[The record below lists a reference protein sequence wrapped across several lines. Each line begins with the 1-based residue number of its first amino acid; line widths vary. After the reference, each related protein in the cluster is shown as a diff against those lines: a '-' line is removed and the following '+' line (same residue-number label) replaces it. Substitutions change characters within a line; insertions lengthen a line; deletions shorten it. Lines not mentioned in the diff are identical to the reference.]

1 MSFQFS
7 MEKVL
12 SVKQKE
18 KESIELEL
26 GEAVQAFESIAEEIY
41 SLLKRKEDIENLSNK
56 QYQQR
61 IVVNDLQNT
70 QRFLLSMTNK
80 IKELQPLL
88 QRARERMQVIQQKL
102 LQQTIEVKKYEKLKE
117 KQFNAYEMELTTYE
131 NKQNDE
137 FSVLRYAKSRK
148 QVSV

>member
-41 SLLKRKEDIENLSNK
+41 SLLKRKEDIENLSN
-56 QYQQR
+56 QQFQQR

-70 QRFLLSMTNK
+70 QRFLLSMSNK
-80 IKELQPLL
+80 IKELQPVL

-117 KQFNAYEMELTTYE
+117 KQLNTYEMELTLYE

-137 FSVLRYAKSRK
+137 FSVLRYAKS
-148 QVSV
+148 

>member
-41 SLLKRKEDIENLSNK
+41 NLLKRKEDIENQANL
-56 QYQQR
+56 QFQQK
-61 IVVNDLQNT
+61 IIINDLQNT

-80 IKELQPLL
+80 VKELQPLL
-88 QRARERMQVIQQKL
+88 QKARERMQLIQQKL

-117 KQFNAYEMELTTYE
+117 KQFKSYEVSQNWHEM
-131 NKQNDE
+131 KQNDE
-137 FSVLRYAKSRK
+137 FSMLRFAKS
-148 QVSV
+148 

>member
-26 GEAVQAFESIAEEIY
+26 GEAVQAFESIAEEVY
-41 SLLKRKEDIENLSNK
+41 SLLKRKEDIENLSN
-56 QYQQR
+56 QQFQQR
-61 IVVNDLQNT
+61 IFVNDLQNT
-70 QRFLLSMTNK
+70 QRFILSMTNK
-80 IKELQPLL
+80 IKELQPVL

-117 KQFNAYEMELTTYE
+117 KQFHAYEMELTSYE

-137 FSVLRYAKSRK
+137 FSVLRYAKS
-148 QVSV
+148 

>member
-12 SVKQKE
+12 SFKQKE

-41 SLLKRKEDIENLSNK
+41 SLLKRKEDIENLSN
-56 QYQQR
+56 QQFQQR

-70 QRFLLSMTNK
+70 QRFLLSMSNK
-80 IKELQPLL
+80 IKELQPVL

-117 KQFNAYEMELTTYE
+117 KQIHAYEMELTLYE

-137 FSVLRYAKSRK
+137 FSVLRYAKS
-148 QVSV
+148 

>member
-41 SLLKRKEDIENLSNK
+41 SLLKRKEDIENLSN
-56 QYQQR
+56 QQFQQR

-70 QRFLLSMTNK
+70 QRFLLSMANK
-80 IKELQPLL
+80 IKELQPVL
-88 QRARERMQVIQQKL
+88 QRTRERMQVIQQKL
-102 LQQTIEVKKYEKLKE
+102 LQQTIEVKKFEKLKE
-117 KQFNAYEMELTTYE
+117 KQFNAYEMELTLYE

-137 FSVLRYAKSRK
+137 FSVLRYAKS
-148 QVSV
+148 

>member
-41 SLLKRKEDIENLSNK
+41 SLLKRKEDIENLPN
-56 QYQQR
+56 QQFQQR

-70 QRFLLSMTNK
+70 QRFLLSMSNK
-80 IKELQPLL
+80 IKEMQPVL

-117 KQFNAYEMELTTYE
+117 KQINAYEMELTLYE

-137 FSVLRYAKSRK
+137 FSVLRYAKS
-148 QVSV
+148 

>member
-1 MSFQFS
+1 MSFHFS

-18 KESIELEL
+18 KESIEQEL
-26 GEAVQAFESIAEEIY
+26 GEAVQAFESIAEEVY
-41 SLLKRKEDIENLSNK
+41 SLLKRKEDIENQSNYTFK
-56 QYQQR
+56 QK

-88 QRARERMQVIQQKL
+88 QRARERMQVIQQRL

-117 KQFNAYEMELTTYE
+117 RQLSAYKVEVASYE

-137 FSVLRYAKSRK
+137 FSVLRFAKS
-148 QVSV
+148 

>member
-41 SLLKRKEDIENLSNK
+41 SLLKRKEDIENLSN
-56 QYQQR
+56 QQFQQR

-70 QRFLLSMTNK
+70 QRFLLSMSNK
-80 IKELQPLL
+80 IKEMQPVL

-117 KQFNAYEMELTTYE
+117 KQFSAYEMELTLYE

-137 FSVLRYAKSRK
+137 FSVLRYAKS
-148 QVSV
+148 

>member
-1 MSFQFS
+1 MSFHFS

-18 KESIELEL
+18 KESIEQEL

-41 SLLKRKEDIENLSNK
+41 SLLKRKEDIENQSNYT
-56 QYQQR
+56 YQQR

-70 QRFLLSMTNK
+70 QRFLLLMTNK

-88 QRARERMQVIQQKL
+88 QRARERMQVIQQRL

-117 KQFNAYEMELTTYE
+117 RQLTAYRVEVASYE
-131 NKQNDE
+131 SKQNDE
-137 FSVLRYAKSRK
+137 FSVLRFAKS
-148 QVSV
+148 

>member
-41 SLLKRKEDIENLSNK
+41 SLLKRKEDIENLSN
-56 QYQQR
+56 QQFQQR

-70 QRFLLSMTNK
+70 QRFLLSMSNK
-80 IKELQPLL
+80 IKELQPVL

-117 KQFNAYEMELTTYE
+117 KQIHAYEMELTLYE

-137 FSVLRYAKSRK
+137 FSVLRYAKS
-148 QVSV
+148 

>member
-1 MSFQFS
+1 MSFHFS

-18 KESIELEL
+18 KESIEQEL

-41 SLLKRKEDIENLSNK
+41 SLLKRKEDIENQSNFTF
-56 QYQQR
+56 QQR
-61 IVVNDLQNT
+61 IIVNDLQNT

-88 QRARERMQVIQQKL
+88 QRARERMQVIQQRL

-117 KQFNAYEMELTTYE
+117 RQLSAYKVEVASYE

-137 FSVLRYAKSRK
+137 FSVLRFAKS
-148 QVSV
+148 

>member
-1 MSFQFS
+1 MSFHFS

-18 KESIELEL
+18 KESIEQEL

-41 SLLKRKEDIENLSNK
+41 SLLKRKEDIENQSNYT
-56 QYQQR
+56 YQQR

-70 QRFLLSMTNK
+70 QRFLLLMTNK

-88 QRARERMQVIQQKL
+88 QRARERMQVIQQRL

-117 KQFNAYEMELTTYE
+117 RQLSAYKVEVASYE

-137 FSVLRYAKSRK
+137 FSVLRFAKS
-148 QVSV
+148 

>member
-26 GEAVQAFESIAEEIY
+26 GEAVQAYESIAEEIY
-41 SLLKRKEDIENLSNK
+41 SLLKRKEDIENLSN
-56 QYQQR
+56 QQFQQR

-70 QRFLLSMTNK
+70 QRFLLSMSNK
-80 IKELQPLL
+80 IKELQPVL

-117 KQFNAYEMELTTYE
+117 KQIHAYEMELTLYE

-137 FSVLRYAKSRK
+137 FSVLRYAKS
-148 QVSV
+148 

>member
-12 SVKQKE
+12 SFKQKE

-26 GEAVQAFESIAEEIY
+26 GEAVQAFESIAEE
-41 SLLKRKEDIENLSNK
+41 DIENLSN
-56 QYQQR
+56 QQFQQR

-70 QRFLLSMTNK
+70 QRFLLSMSNK
-80 IKELQPLL
+80 IKELQPVL

-117 KQFNAYEMELTTYE
+117 KQIHAYEMELTLYE

-137 FSVLRYAKSRK
+137 FSVLRYAKS
-148 QVSV
+148 

>member
-1 MSFQFS
+1 MSFHFS

-18 KESIELEL
+18 KETIEQEL

-41 SLLKRKEDIENLSNK
+41 SLLKRKEDIENLSNH
-56 QYQQR
+56 QYQQKM
-61 IVVNDLQNT
+61 IVNDLQNT

-80 IKELQPLL
+80 IKELQPVL
-88 QRARERMQVIQQKL
+88 QRARERMQIIQQEL

-117 KQFNAYEMELTTYE
+117 KQFTDYKLELSTYE

-137 FSVLRYAKSRK
+137 FSVLRFAKS
-148 QVSV
+148 

>member
-1 MSFQFS
+1 MSFHFS

-18 KESIELEL
+18 KESIEQEL

-41 SLLKRKEDIENLSNK
+41 SLLKRKEDIENQSN
-56 QYQQR
+56 YTFQQR

-88 QRARERMQVIQQKL
+88 QRARERMQVIQQRL

-117 KQFNAYEMELTTYE
+117 RQLSAYKVEVASYE

-137 FSVLRYAKSRK
+137 FSVLRFAKS
-148 QVSV
+148 

>member
-12 SVKQKE
+12 VVKQKE
-18 KESIELEL
+18 KESIENEL

-41 SLLKRKEDIENLSNK
+41 SLLKRKEDVENLSN
-56 QYQQR
+56 QQFQQR
-61 IVVNDLQNT
+61 MVINDLQNT
-70 QRFLLSMTNK
+70 QRFLLSMTAR
-80 IKELQPLL
+80 IRDLQPIL
-88 QRARERMQVIQQKL
+88 QRARERMQIIQQKL

-117 KQFNAYEMELTTYE
+117 KQIHAFELEQTLLE

-137 FSVLRYAKSRK
+137 FSLMRFAKS
-148 QVSV
+148 

>member
-1 MSFQFS
+1 

-18 KESIELEL
+18 KESIEQEL
-26 GEAVQAFESIAEEIY
+26 GEAVHAFESIAEEIY
-41 SLLKRKEDIENLSNK
+41 SLLKRKEDIENQSN
-56 QYQQR
+56 YTFQQR

-88 QRARERMQVIQQKL
+88 QRARERMQVIQQRL

-117 KQFNAYEMELTTYE
+117 RQLSAYKVEVASYE

-137 FSVLRYAKSRK
+137 FSVLRFAKS
-148 QVSV
+148 

>member
-1 MSFQFS
+1 
-7 MEKVL
+7 MEKIL

-41 SLLKRKEDIENLSNK
+41 GLLKRKEDIDNLSNS
-56 QYQQR
+56 QFQQK
-61 IVVNDLQNT
+61 IIVNDLQNT
-70 QRFLLSMTNK
+70 QRFLLSLTNK
-80 IKELQPLL
+80 VKELQPVL

-117 KQFNAYEMELTTYE
+117 KQFQAYEIDQNWNEIR
-131 NKQNDE
+131 QNDE
-137 FSVLRYAKSRK
+137 FSVLRFAKS
-148 QVSV
+148 

>member
-1 MSFQFS
+1 MSFHFS

-18 KESIELEL
+18 KETIEQEL

-41 SLLKRKEDIENLSNK
+41 SLLKRKQDIENLSNH
-56 QYQQR
+56 QYQQKM
-61 IVVNDLQNT
+61 IVNDLQNT

-80 IKELQPLL
+80 IKELQPVL
-88 QRARERMQVIQQKL
+88 QRARERMQIIQQKL

-117 KQFNAYEMELTTYE
+117 KQFTDYKLGLSTYE

-137 FSVLRYAKSRK
+137 FSVLRFAKS
-148 QVSV
+148 

>member
-41 SLLKRKEDIENLSNK
+41 SLLKRKEDIENLSN
-56 QYQQR
+56 QQFQQR

-70 QRFLLSMTNK
+70 QRFLLSMSNK
-80 IKELQPLL
+80 IKELQPVL

-117 KQFNAYEMELTTYE
+117 KQLNTYEMELTWYE

-137 FSVLRYAKSRK
+137 FSVLRYAKS
-148 QVSV
+148 

>member
-1 MSFQFS
+1 MTFQFS

-41 SLLKRKEDIENLSNK
+41 SLLKRKEDIENLSN
-56 QYQQR
+56 QQFQQR

-70 QRFLLSMTNK
+70 QRFLLSMSNK
-80 IKELQPLL
+80 IIELQPVL

-117 KQFNAYEMELTTYE
+117 RQFHAYEMELTLYE

-137 FSVLRYAKSRK
+137 FSVLRYAKS
-148 QVSV
+148 

>member
-26 GEAVQAFESIAEEIY
+26 GEAVQAFESIAEEVY
-41 SLLKRKEDIENLSNK
+41 SLLKRKEDIENLSN
-56 QYQQR
+56 QQFQQR
-61 IVVNDLQNT
+61 IFVNDLQNT
-70 QRFLLSMTNK
+70 QRFILSMANK
-80 IKELQPLL
+80 IKELQPVL

-117 KQFNAYEMELTTYE
+117 KQFHAYEMELTLYE

-137 FSVLRYAKSRK
+137 FSVLRYAKS
-148 QVSV
+148 

>member
-1 MSFQFS
+1 

-18 KESIELEL
+18 KETIEQEL

-41 SLLKRKEDIENLSNK
+41 SLLKRKEDIENLSNH
-56 QYQQR
+56 QYQQKM
-61 IVVNDLQNT
+61 IVNDLQNT

-80 IKELQPLL
+80 IKELQPVL
-88 QRARERMQVIQQKL
+88 QRARERMQIIQQKL

-117 KQFNAYEMELTTYE
+117 KQFTDYKLELSSYE

-137 FSVLRYAKSRK
+137 FSVLRFAKS
-148 QVSV
+148 

>member
-1 MSFQFS
+1 

-41 SLLKRKEDIENLSNK
+41 NLLKRKEDIENQANM
-56 QYQQR
+56 QFQQK
-61 IVVNDLQNT
+61 IVINDLQNT

-80 IKELQPLL
+80 VKELQPLL
-88 QRARERMQVIQQKL
+88 QNARERMQLIQQKL

-117 KQFNAYEMELTTYE
+117 KQFKSYEVSQNWHEM
-131 NKQNDE
+131 KQNDE
-137 FSVLRYAKSRK
+137 FSMLRFAKS
-148 QVSV
+148 

>member
-41 SLLKRKEDIENLSNK
+41 SLLKRKEDIENLSN
-56 QYQQR
+56 QQFQQR

-70 QRFLLSMTNK
+70 QRFLLSMSNK
-80 IKELQPLL
+80 IKELQPVL
-88 QRARERMQVIQQKL
+88 QRARERMQIIQQKL

-117 KQFNAYEMELTTYE
+117 KQFNAYEMELTLYE

-137 FSVLRYAKSRK
+137 FSVLRYAKS
-148 QVSV
+148 

>member
-41 SLLKRKEDIENLSNK
+41 SLLKRKEDIENLSS
-56 QYQQR
+56 QQFQQR

-70 QRFLLSMTNK
+70 QRFLLSMSNK
-80 IKELQPLL
+80 IKELQPVL
-88 QRARERMQVIQQKL
+88 QRARERMQIIQQKL
-102 LQQTIEVKKYEKLKE
+102 LQQTIEVKKYERLKE
-117 KQFNAYEMELTTYE
+117 KQFNAYEMELTLYE

-137 FSVLRYAKSRK
+137 FSVLRYAKS
-148 QVSV
+148 

>member
-41 SLLKRKEDIENLSNK
+41 SLLKRKEDIENLSN
-56 QYQQR
+56 QQFQQR

-70 QRFLLSMTNK
+70 QRFILSMTNK
-80 IKELQPLL
+80 IKDLQPVL

-102 LQQTIEVKKYEKLKE
+102 VQQTIEVKKYEKLKE
-117 KQFNAYEMELTTYE
+117 KQFHAYEMELTSFE

-137 FSVLRYAKSRK
+137 FSVLRYAKS
-148 QVSV
+148 

>member
-41 SLLKRKEDIENLSNK
+41 SLLKRKEDVENHSN
-56 QYQQR
+56 QQFQQK

-88 QRARERMQVIQQKL
+88 QRARERMQIIQQKL
-102 LQQTIEVKKYEKLKE
+102 LQQTIEVKKFEKLKE
-117 KQFNAYEMELTTYE
+117 KQLHVYKMEVTSYE

-137 FSVLRYAKSRK
+137 FSVLRYAKS
-148 QVSV
+148 

>member
-12 SVKQKE
+12 TVKQKE

-41 SLLKRKEDIENLSNK
+41 SLLKRKEDIENLSN
-56 QYQQR
+56 QQFQQR

-70 QRFLLSMTNK
+70 QRFLLSMSNK
-80 IKELQPLL
+80 IKELQPVL

-117 KQFNAYEMELTTYE
+117 KQIHAYEMELTLYE

-137 FSVLRYAKSRK
+137 FSVLRYAKS
-148 QVSV
+148 

>member
-41 SLLKRKEDIENLSNK
+41 SLLKRKEDIENLSN
-56 QYQQR
+56 QQFQQR

-70 QRFLLSMTNK
+70 QRFLLSMANK
-80 IKELQPLL
+80 IKELQPVL
-88 QRARERMQVIQQKL
+88 QRARERMQIIQQKL

-117 KQFNAYEMELTTYE
+117 KQFNAYEMELTLYE

-137 FSVLRYAKSRK
+137 FSVLRYAKS
-148 QVSV
+148 

>member
-26 GEAVQAFESIAEEIY
+26 GEAVQAFESIAEEVY
-41 SLLKRKEDIENLSNK
+41 SLLKRKENIENLSN
-56 QYQQR
+56 QQFQQR
-61 IVVNDLQNT
+61 IFVNDLQNT
-70 QRFLLSMTNK
+70 QRFILSMTNK
-80 IKELQPLL
+80 IKELQPVL

-117 KQFNAYEMELTTYE
+117 KQFHAYEMELTSYE

-137 FSVLRYAKSRK
+137 FSVLRYAKS
-148 QVSV
+148 

>member
-1 MSFQFS
+1 MSFHFS

-18 KESIELEL
+18 KETIEQEL

-41 SLLKRKEDIENLSNK
+41 SLLKRKEDIENLSNH
-56 QYQQR
+56 QYQQKM
-61 IVVNDLQNT
+61 IVNDLQNT

-80 IKELQPLL
+80 IKELQPVL
-88 QRARERMQVIQQKL
+88 QRARERMQIIQQKL

-117 KQFNAYEMELTTYE
+117 KQFTDYKLELSTYE

-137 FSVLRYAKSRK
+137 FSVLRFAKS
-148 QVSV
+148 

>member
-26 GEAVQAFESIAEEIY
+26 GEAVQAFESIAEEVY
-41 SLLKRKEDIENLSNK
+41 SLLKRKEDIENLSN
-56 QYQQR
+56 QQFQQR
-61 IVVNDLQNT
+61 IFVNDLQNT
-70 QRFLLSMTNK
+70 QRFILSMANK
-80 IKELQPLL
+80 IKELQPVL

-117 KQFNAYEMELTTYE
+117 KQFHAYEMELTSYE

-137 FSVLRYAKSRK
+137 FSVLRYAKS
-148 QVSV
+148 

>member
-41 SLLKRKEDIENLSNK
+41 SLLKRKEDIENLSNQK
-56 QYQQR
+56 FQQR

-70 QRFLLSMTNK
+70 QRFILSMTNK
-80 IKELQPLL
+80 IKDLQPVL

-102 LQQTIEVKKYEKLKE
+102 VQQTIEVKKYEKLKE
-117 KQFNAYEMELTTYE
+117 KQFHAYEMELTSFE

-137 FSVLRYAKSRK
+137 FSVLRYAKS
-148 QVSV
+148 

>member
-41 SLLKRKEDIENLSNK
+41 SLLKRKEDIENLSN
-56 QYQQR
+56 QQFQQR

-70 QRFLLSMTNK
+70 QRFLLSMSNK
-80 IKELQPLL
+80 IKELQPVL

-117 KQFNAYEMELTTYE
+117 KQLNAYEMELTLYE

-137 FSVLRYAKSRK
+137 FSVLRYAKS
-148 QVSV
+148 